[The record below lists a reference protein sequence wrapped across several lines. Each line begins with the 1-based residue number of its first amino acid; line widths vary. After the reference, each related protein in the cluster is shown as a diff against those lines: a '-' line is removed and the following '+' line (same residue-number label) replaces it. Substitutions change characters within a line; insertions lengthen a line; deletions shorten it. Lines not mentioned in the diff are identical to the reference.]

1 MNFASPNYAL
11 ALFVLPLL
19 ALLRIWTDKRAQR
32 AIEAFAAS
40 ERLRA
45 PLLRGASVVWSG
57 LLFGL
62 QLLGL
67 AFIIIAMTRPQY
79 GTKQTE
85 LPQSGRNVF
94 IAIDTSKSMLA
105 DDMSPNRLTRAKLA
119 AQDLLEKL
127 PGDRVGLVAF
137 AGRAFLQAPLTTDH
151 EAVRES
157 IQALDHTSIPRGG
170 SSLASAI
177 NLVLEITEKTPG
189 QRCGMVMFTD
199 GQETDEGTLAAAKDA
214 AGKHLLILPV
224 GMGTAEGSL
233 IPDPEPERQGD
244 YVRDERGNVVK
255 ARLQSDLLHEVAVTT
270 GARYIELASQA
281 LTQSAVDSLL
291 SQLDAKTSD
300 SRQESRPIERYQW
313 PLGLGLLCI
322 IVSQVMR
329 HSSRKQVKAPALPVD
344 PQTAVHAQPA
354 ATVAA
359 LMLLG
364 SLAGSGT
371 AAAAKTTDDLKS
383 ATEAYA
389 QGEFDEAREGF
400 SRALKGEK
408 TPPHADEMHYG
419 LAASAHQLKDYESA
433 VRSFSHALESP
444 DKKLQTRSMRGLGTS
459 LYDLGDTRLQQEPDF
474 AIKAW
479 TDSRDHFTDA
489 LDVLKRLGRENTAEY
504 KEIEENRDFVQ
515 KRLDELKKLRE
526 QQKQQQSQ
534 KKKDKQQQK
543 GGKGE
548 GDPDEDE
555 ESGKDQDQ
563 QRKNGG
569 EEKKKEHDELQK
581 QQEPLPEGELKAKEG
596 GQQQQQQG
604 RPKEASD
611 DKRNDKTG
619 FTPQEA
625 RNQLRNYADDQKSAQ
640 YLMRRERPSGGKD
653 Y

>member
-1 MNFASPNYAL
+1 MNFATPNYAFALL
-11 ALFVLPLL
+11 ALPLL
-19 ALLRIWTDKRAQR
+19 IVLKIWADSRAR
-32 AIEAFAAS
+32 RSLEAFAAS

-45 PLLRGASVVWSG
+45 PLLGGASAAWSG

-67 AFIIIAMTRPQY
+67 AFIIIALTRPQY
-79 GTKQTE
+79 GTEHTD

-127 PGDRVGLVAF
+127 TGDRVGLVAF

-151 EAVRES
+151 DAVRES

-177 NLVLEITEKTPG
+177 NLVLEITTKTPG
-189 QRCGMVMFTD
+189 QRNGMVLFSD
-199 GQETDEGTLAAAKDA
+199 GQETDDGTLAAAREA
-214 AGKHLLILPV
+214 ANKHLLILPV

-255 ARLQSDLLHEVAVTT
+255 TRLESDLLQQVATIT
-270 GARYIELASQA
+270 GSRYIELASQA
-281 LTQSAVDSLL
+281 LTQPAIDSLL

-313 PLGLGLLCI
+313 PLGLGLFCI
-322 IVSQVMR
+322 MLSQFMR
-329 HSSRKQVKAPALPVD
+329 QSSRRQLKASALPVE
-344 PQTAVHAQPA
+344 PQTAVHAPA
-354 ATVAA
+354 ASAVAG
-359 LMLLG
+359 LVLLG
-364 SLAGSGT
+364 LIAAHGV
-371 AAAAKTTDDLKS
+371 AAAKSADDFKR
-383 ATEAYA
+383 AAEAYA
-389 QGEFDEAREGF
+389 QGKFDEARDVY
-400 SRALKGEK
+400 SRALKAEK
-408 TPPHADEMHYG
+408 PPLRADEMQYG
-419 LAASAHQLKDYESA
+419 LAASAHQLKDYDEA
-433 VRSFSHALESP
+433 VRSFSRALESRDP
-444 DKKLQTRSMRGLGTS
+444 GVLTRSQRGLGTS
-459 LYDLGDTRLQQEPDF
+459 LYDLGDTRLEKEPDF

-489 LDVLKRLGRENTAEY
+489 LNVLKRLNLESGAEY

-515 KRLDELKKLRE
+515 KRLDELKKKRE
-526 QQKQQQSQ
+526 EEKQQQSQ

-548 GDPDEDE
+548 GDPDDQEP
-555 ESGKDQDQ
+555 SGKDQDPEQ
-563 QRKNGG
+563 KEGDKDQ
-569 EEKKKEHDELQK
+569 KKEHDQLQK
-581 QQEPLPEGELKAKEG
+581 QQDQLPEGELKAKEG
-596 GQQQQQQG
+596 SQQPQEHG
-604 RPKEASD
+604 EPKDPAE

-640 YLMRRERPSGGKD
+640 YLMRRERPPGGKD

>member
-19 ALLRIWTDKRAQR
+19 ALLKIWADKRAQH
-32 AIEAFAAS
+32 AVEAFVAS

-57 LLFGL
+57 LLYGL

-79 GTKQTE
+79 GMKQTE
-85 LPQSGRNVF
+85 LQQSGRNVF

-105 DDMSPNRLTRAKLA
+105 DDMSPNRLARAKLA
-119 AQDLLEKL
+119 AQDLLEKI

-157 IQALDHTSIPRGG
+157 IQVLDHTTIPRGG

-177 NLVLEITEKTPG
+177 KLILEITEKTPG
-189 QRCGMVMFTD
+189 QRCGVVMFTD
-199 GQETDEGTLAAAKDA
+199 GQETDDGTLAAAKEA

-255 ARLQSDLLHEVAVTT
+255 ARLQSDLLQEVAAIT

-281 LTQSAVDSLL
+281 LTQPAVDSLL

-322 IVSQVMR
+322 IVSQLMR

-344 PQTAVHAQPA
+344 PQAAIHAQPA
-354 ATVAA
+354 GTAAT
-359 LMLLG
+359 LMLLCLLG
-364 SLAGSGT
+364 AGGT
-371 AAAAKTTDDLKS
+371 SAAAKTADDLKR
-383 ATEAYA
+383 AREAYA
-389 QGEFDEAREGF
+389 QGRFDEARDVY
-400 SRALKGEK
+400 SRALKEK
-408 TPPHADEMHYG
+408 KSPPHADEMHYG

-444 DKKLQTRSMRGLGTS
+444 DRKLQTRSMRGLGTS
-459 LYDLGDTRLQQEPDF
+459 LYELGDTRLQQEPDF

-479 TDSRDHFTDA
+479 TDSRDHFSDA
-489 LDVLKRLGRENTAEY
+489 LNVLKRLGKSDSAEY
-504 KEIEENRDFVQ
+504 REIEENRDFVQ
-515 KRLDELKKLRE
+515 KRLDELKKQRE
-526 QQKQQQSQ
+526 QQKQAQKQ

-555 ESGKDQDQ
+555 EPGKDQERQKEGDKDQ
-563 QRKNGG
+563 
-569 EEKKKEHDELQK
+569 KKEHDQLQK
-581 QQEPLPEGELKAKEG
+581 QQEQLPEGELKAKEG

-604 RPKEASD
+604 RPKDASD

-640 YLMRRERPSGGKD
+640 YLMRRERPTGGKD

>member
-1 MNFASPNYAL
+1 MNFASPGYAL

-19 ALLRIWTDKRAQR
+19 ALLKIWADQR
-32 AIEAFAAS
+32 GQKAIRAFAAS
-40 ERLRA
+40 ERLRT
-45 PLLRGASVVWSG
+45 PLLGGASIVWSG
-57 LLFGL
+57 LQFGL

-79 GTKQTE
+79 GSEQTE
-85 LPQSGRNVF
+85 QRQSGRNVF

-127 PGDRVGLVAF
+127 HGDRVGLVAF

-177 NLVLEITEKTPG
+177 RLVLGETEKTPG
-189 QRCGMVMFTD
+189 QRCGMVMFSD
-199 GQETDEGTLAAAKDA
+199 GQETDEGTLAAAKEA
-214 AGKHLLILPV
+214 ADNHLLILPV

-244 YVRDERGNVVK
+244 YVRDERRNVVK
-255 ARLQSDLLHEVAVTT
+255 TRLESGLLQEVANVT
-270 GARYIELASQA
+270 GAHYIELASQA
-281 LTQSAVDSLL
+281 LSQPAVDSLL
-291 SQLDAKTSD
+291 SQLDAKTTD

-313 PLGLGLLCI
+313 PLGLGLFCI
-322 IVSQVMR
+322 MLSQLMR
-329 HSSRKQVKAPALPVD
+329 HSSRKLSSKPVLPVD
-344 PQTAVHAQPA
+344 PQTAVHAPPA
-354 ATVAA
+354 STVAA
-359 LMLLG
+359 LIVLG
-364 SLAGSGT
+364 LFAGHG
-371 AAAAKTTDDLKS
+371 AAAAKSDDDYKR

-389 QGEFDEAREGF
+389 AGKFNEARDVY
-400 SRALKGEK
+400 SRALKQEK
-408 TPPHADEMHYG
+408 PPPHADEMSYG

-433 VRSFSHALESP
+433 VRSFSQALESS
-444 DKKLQTRSMRGLGTS
+444 DHGLQTRSLRGLGTS
-459 LYDLGDTRLQQEPDF
+459 LYNLGDTRLEQEPDF

-489 LDVLKRLGRENTAEY
+489 LNVLKRTGAESTAEY

-515 KRLDELKKLRE
+515 KRLDELKKQRE
-526 QQKQQQSQ
+526 QQKQQQNQ

-548 GDPDEDE
+548 GDPDDTDP
-555 ESGKDQDQ
+555 SGKDPEPKEGDQ
-563 QRKNGG
+563 EQ
-569 EEKKKEHDELQK
+569 KKEHDQLQK
-581 QQEPLPEGELKAKEG
+581 QPDQLPEGELKAKEG
-596 GQQQQQQG
+596 GPQPQQG
-604 RPKEASD
+604 QPKDPSED
-611 DKRNDKTG
+611 MRNDRTG

-640 YLMRRERPSGGKD
+640 YLMRREPPRGGKD